1 MDIIGQFPLFYF
13 PEFGSAWM
21 MGVTGTIHILFSH
34 TSVGA
39 AMLFAFLAHKAYKE
53 NRSDYYPYMKKYG
66 MFLLIFSYVL
76 GSITGPGIWYTATAA
91 SPRGISALIHNFVWV
106 WATEWVFFIYEVIGV
121 FVLVYFMN
129 KIDKKTHLQL
139 TYTFALASVGTLALI
154 IGIISFMM
162 WPGTQ
167 AYYATGSASD
177 AFFGI
182 NTFPHMFLRIGFM
195 IMMSGVIG
203 LVISSAMRKE
213 NEELSNELSRKMGY
227 VSILGGFITLVF
239 FIWYMGT
246 LPDNAHAVFAFSKD
260 TIIQN
265 RIILTLVF
273 IAYFAV
279 AILKPKLINPVIA
292 SAMIGVILISGLWSG
307 EKLRESMRKP
317 YVAGQ
322 YIYSNQIISRDV
334 PGKNIKSELPII
346 AEKGLL
352 HVNPFVPQRLK
363 TLTDENKI
371 EAGELLAKMACSN
384 CHSLEKTGVFRPLKD
399 RLVGMDKEGVKAI
412 LYAIGDG
419 AFSYMPTLKL
429 PENEYDAMAE
439 YFASLKY

>member
-13 PEFGSAWM
+13 PEYGSAWM
-21 MGVTGTIHILFSH
+21 MGITGTIHILASH

-39 AMLFAFLAHKAYKE
+39 AMLFAFLAQKAYKE

-66 MFLLIFSYVL
+66 MFLLIFSYVI

-106 WATEWVFFIYEVIGV
+106 WATEWVFFVYEVIGV

-182 NTFPHMFLRIGFM
+182 NTFPHMFLRLGFM

-213 NEELSNELSRKMGY
+213 NEALSNELSRKMGY
-227 VSILGGFITLVF
+227 VSIVGGFITLF
-239 FIWYMGT
+239 FFMWYMGT

-260 TIIQN
+260 EIIQN
-265 RIILTLVF
+265 RIILTLLFV
-273 IAYFAV
+273 AYFAV
-279 AILKPKLINPVIA
+279 AIIKPKFINPLIA
-292 SAMIGVILISGLWSG
+292 STMIGVILISGLWSG

-334 PGKNIKSELPII
+334 AGKNIKSELPII

-363 TLTDENKI
+363 TITEENKL
-371 EAGELLAKMACSN
+371 EAGALLAKMSCSN
-384 CHSLEKTGVFRPLKD
+384 CHSLETTGVYRPLRD
-399 RLVGMDKEGVKAI
+399 RLTGMDKEGVKAI

-429 PENEYDAMAE
+429 PETEYDAMAE
-439 YFASLKY
+439 YLASLKY

>member
-1 MDIIGQFPLFYF
+1 MDVIGQFPLFYF
-13 PEFGSAWM
+13 PDYGSAWM
-21 MGVTGTIHILFSH
+21 MGITGTIHILASH

-39 AMLFAFLAHKAYKE
+39 AMLFAFLARKAYKE
-53 NRSDYYPYMKKYG
+53 NRTDYYPYMKKYG
-66 MFLLIFSYVL
+66 MFLLIFSYVI

-106 WATEWVFFIYEVIGV
+106 WATEWVFFVYEVIGV
-121 FVLVYFMN
+121 FILVYFIN

-162 WPGTQ
+162 WPGTE
-167 AYYATGSASD
+167 AYYTTGSASD
-177 AFFGI
+177 AFFGV

-203 LVISSAMRKE
+203 LLISSSMRKD
-213 NEELSNELSRKMGY
+213 NAELSYELSKKMGY
-227 VSILGGFITLVF
+227 ISLFGGFVTLLS

-246 LPDNAHAVFAFSKD
+246 LPQNAHAVFAFSKD
-260 TIIQN
+260 AIIQN
-265 RIILTLVF
+265 RIVLTVAFSL
-273 IAYFAV
+273 YFALAV
-279 AILKPKLINPVIA
+279 FKPKMIHPA
-292 SAMIGVILISGLWSG
+292 MATAMIFVILIGGLWSG

-322 YIYSNQIISRDV
+322 YMYSNQIISRDV
-334 PGKNIKSELPII
+334 AGKGIKNELPII

-352 HVNPFVPQRLK
+352 ALNPFVPKRLK
-363 TLTDENKI
+363 VITTDNKL
-371 EAGELLAKMACSN
+371 EAGKLLAKMACSN
-384 CHSLEKTGVFRPLKD
+384 CHSLEKTGVFRPMKD
-399 RLVGMDKEGVKAI
+399 RLVGMDKEGIKAI
-412 LYAIGDG
+412 LYTIGDG
-419 AFSYMPTLKL
+419 GMSYMPALKL
-429 PENEYDAMAE
+429 PEAEYDAIAE

>member
-1 MDIIGQFPLFYF
+1 
-13 PEFGSAWM
+13 
-21 MGVTGTIHILFSH
+21 
-34 TSVGA
+34 
-39 AMLFAFLAHKAYKE
+39 MLFAFLAHKAYKE

-182 NTFPHMFLRIGFM
+182 NTFPHMFLRVGFM

-227 VSILGGFITLVF
+227 VSIFGGFITLF
-239 FIWYMGT
+239 FFVWYMGT
-246 LPDNAHAVFAFSKD
+246 LPDNAHAVFAFSKE

-273 IAYFAV
+273 MSYFAI
-279 AILKPKLINPVIA
+279 AIIKPKLIHPALA
-292 SAMIGVILISGLWSG
+292 SVMIGVILISGLWSG

-352 HVNPFVPQRLK
+352 HVNPFVPKNLK
-363 TLTDENKI
+363 TITEENKL
-371 EAGELLAKMACSN
+371 EAGALLSKMACSN
-384 CHSLEKTGVFRPLKD
+384 CHSLETTGVYRPLKD
-399 RLVGMDKEGVKAI
+399 KLTGMDKDGIKAI
-412 LYAIGDG
+412 LYAMGDG

-429 PENEYDAMAE
+429 PEHEYDAMAE
-439 YFASLKY
+439 YLASLKY

>member
-13 PEFGSAWM
+13 PEYGSAWM
-21 MGVTGTIHILFSH
+21 MGVTGTIHILASH

-39 AMLFAFLAHKAYKE
+39 AMLFAFLAYKAYKE
-53 NRSDYYPYMKKYG
+53 NRTDLYPYMKKYG
-66 MFLLIFSYVL
+66 MFLLIFSYVI

-106 WATEWVFFIYEVIGV
+106 WATEWVFFVYEVIGV
-121 FVLVYFMN
+121 FVLVYFIDR
-129 KIDKKTHLQL
+129 IDKKTHLKL

-162 WPGTQ
+162 WPGTE
-167 AYYATGSASD
+167 AYYTTGSASD

-203 LVISSAMRKE
+203 LVISSAIKKE
-213 NEELSNELSRKMGY
+213 NAELSAELTKKMGY
-227 VSILGGFITLVF
+227 IAIFGGFITMF
-239 FIWYMGT
+239 FFMWYMGT
-246 LPDNAHAVFAFSKD
+246 LPDNAHAVFNVSKGS
-260 TIIQN
+260 IIQS
-265 RIILTLVF
+265 RIILTVVF
-273 IAYFAV
+273 SLYFLL
-279 AILKPKLINPVIA
+279 AIIKPQAINTVLA
-292 SAMIGVILISGLWSG
+292 STMIFVILIAGLWPG

-334 PGKNIKSELPII
+334 EGKNIKSELPII
-346 AEKGLL
+346 AQKGLL
-352 HVNPFVPQRLK
+352 QVNPFIPANLK
-363 TLTDENKI
+363 VITDENRL
-371 EAGELLAKMACSN
+371 EAGKLLTKISCSN
-384 CHSLEKTGVFRPLKD
+384 CHSLEKTGVFRPLRD
-399 RLVGMDKEGVKAI
+399 RLQGLDKEGIKSI

-419 AFSYMPTLKL
+419 GFPYMPKLKL
-429 PENEYDAMAE
+429 PDEEYDAIAE
-439 YFASLKY
+439 YIASLKY

>member
-13 PEFGSAWM
+13 PEYGSAWM
-21 MGVTGTIHILFSH
+21 MGITGTIHILASH

-53 NRSDYYPYMKKYG
+53 NRSDYYPYMQKYG
-66 MFLLIFSYVL
+66 MFLLIFSYVI

-106 WATEWVFFIYEVIGV
+106 WATEWVFFVYEVIGV

-129 KIDKKTHLQL
+129 RIDKKTHLQL
-139 TYTFALASVGTLALI
+139 TYTFAIASVGTLALI

-167 AYYATGSASD
+167 AYYTTGSASD

-182 NTFPHMFLRIGFM
+182 NTFPHMFLRVGFM
-195 IMMSGVIG
+195 IMLSGVIG

-213 NEELSNELSRKMGY
+213 NEALSNELSRKMGY
-227 VSILGGFITLVF
+227 VSILGGFITLF
-239 FIWYMGT
+239 FFVWYMGT
-246 LPDNAHAVFAFSKD
+246 LPDNAHAVFAFSKE

-265 RIILTLVF
+265 RIILTLLF
-273 IAYFAV
+273 MSYFAL
-279 AILKPKLINPVIA
+279 AIFKPKFINPALASVMIA
-292 SAMIGVILISGLWSG
+292 VILISGLWSG

-334 PGKNIKSELPII
+334 PGKQIKSELPII

-352 HVNPFVPQRLK
+352 HVNPFVPKNLK
-363 TLTDENKI
+363 TITEENKH
-371 EAGELLAKMACSN
+371 EAGALLAKMACSN
-384 CHSLEKTGVFRPLKD
+384 CHSLEKTGVYRPLRDK
-399 RLVGMDKEGVKAI
+399 LTGMDKEGIKAI
-412 LYAIGDG
+412 LYAMGDG

-429 PENEYDAMAE
+429 PEHEYDAMAE
-439 YFASLKY
+439 YLASLKY